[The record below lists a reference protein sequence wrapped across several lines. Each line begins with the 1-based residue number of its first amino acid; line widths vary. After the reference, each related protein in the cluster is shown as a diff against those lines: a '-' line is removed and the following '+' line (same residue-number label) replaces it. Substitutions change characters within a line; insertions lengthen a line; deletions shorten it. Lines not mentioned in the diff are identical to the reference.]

1 MGNSRKTVMGR
12 PRGFDMDQALERA
25 MRVFW
30 ARGYEGASLAELT
43 GAMGITKTSMYA
55 AFGNKEQLFRKALQ
69 RYGAGPAAYATRALE
84 EPTAR
89 AVALAFLRG
98 AVRTTTPPEGPS
110 GCPTVQGALAAGD
123 ESQAVHD
130 LLVDWRND
138 AGVRLEERLR
148 RAVDEGDL
156 PRDADP
162 RRLARF
168 VMTMGFGIAVQAA
181 NDLGQAELDEIVDT
195 AMLGWPA

>member
-1 MGNSRKTVMGR
+1 
-12 PRGFDMDQALERA
+12 

-30 ARGYEGASLAELT
+30 AQGYEGASLAELT

-55 AFGNKEQLFRKALQ
+55 AFGNKEELFRKALE
-69 RYGAGPAAYATRALE
+69 RYAAGPAVYVTRALE

-89 AVALAFLRG
+89 AVAFAFLRG
-98 AVRTTTPPEGPS
+98 AVCATTPAEGPS
-110 GCPTVQGALAAGD
+110 GCLAVQGALASSE
-123 ESQAVHD
+123 ESRAVHD

-138 AGVRLEERLR
+138 AGVHLEARFR

-156 PRDADP
+156 PSDADP

-168 VMTMGFGIAVQAA
+168 IMTMGFGIAVQAA
-181 NDLGQAELDEIVDT
+181 NGLGPAELDEIVDT
-195 AMLGWPA
+195 ALLDWPV